1 MCPSMGLTV
10 SREHTCLHAEKCSC
24 LRARED
30 IFFFQAEECMR
41 YIGVTGVQTCAL
53 PISGGIV
60 GVGLDELQWPR
71 PVRPGDELRLESE
84 VLDVRPSKARPSQG
98 LIKVRTTTLNQYD
111 EPVQIG
117 RASCRERV

>member
-30 IFFFQAEECMR
+30 IWFFQAEDCMR

-53 PISGGIV
+53 PILI
-60 GVGLDELQWPR
+60 P
-71 PVRPGDELRLESE
+71 LRRRVPE
-84 VLDVRPSKARPSQG
+84 P
-98 LIKVRTTTLNQYD
+98 TTTTRRRRVSLTGATHHLEDVPLGN
-111 EPVQIG
+111 EVG
-117 RASCRERV
+117 ERRRRARDGYSALCRAGDDVSAIVDRKSVV